1 MNYEPS
7 ANHNNTTDGETNR
20 TDNTGK
26 PTQDDSSHTLQ
37 DKNAPDELSQ
47 PGVGVQY
54 EDEPVGDSD

>member
-1 MNYEPS
+1 MNYDPNEDYDGVPGGKT
-7 ANHNNTTDGETNR
+7 NGTDDKGA
-20 TDNTGK
+20 
-26 PTQDDSSHTLQ
+26 TQDDSTDTLQ

>member
-1 MNYEPS
+1 MNYNPNEDYDDTPGGQT
-7 ANHNNTTDGETNR
+7 NPTDDRGVT
-20 TDNTGK
+20 K
-26 PTQDDSSHTLQ
+26 DDSTDTLE